1 MDKFSKEFYASRIED
16 WKAKYIKLK
25 ELCKLI
31 KTIKLDIEKNGGQII
46 RKSERNSIA
55 NLEEFQ
61 RPTLSA
67 PLDRHSVGLSV
78 LEDPDGLLNK
88 NEKIFHTPLMFEIN
102 EMFTELDTLEYGD
115 DIKIF
120 LYFLTIEVHN
130 VYVFYLSIEK
140 NIFMRVNE
148 HSYSRKKYKSL
159 T

>member
-120 LYFLTIEVHN
+120 LYLPTV
-130 VYVFYLSIEK
+130 S
-140 NIFMRVNE
+140 
-148 HSYSRKKYKSL
+148 KSSFSL
-159 T
+159 FPKDGLAI